1 MLNILLIILG
11 IVLLVVASTGFF
23 GAINARSN
31 DIFLVNVVLLFLIG
45 VPGVLCLWYA
55 KRRSARAH

>member
-1 MLNILLIILG
+1 MQILLIILG
-11 IVLLVVASTGFF
+11 IVLLVIASTGFF
-23 GAINARSN
+23 GLLNARTS
-31 DIFLVNVVLLFLIG
+31 DTALVNLVLLVLFG